1 VARAPARTVIAQ
13 LAAYG
18 LSPGTIATIF
28 DIDVEKVRNA
38 VEDLPIEA
46 AVRDDGDLRTGVRR
60 VAWRVIEETMLML
73 DEGSPQVKQRMVT
86 NLFTKMMTMLEEESA
101 DDLSGLRDD
110 LASLVSEMRVV
121 EVPPEEQPEAEDDGP

>member
-1 VARAPARTVIAQ
+1 
-13 LAAYG
+13 
-18 LSPGTIATIF
+18 
-28 DIDVEKVRNA
+28 
-38 VEDLPIEA
+38 
-46 AVRDDGDLRTGVRR
+46 
-60 VAWRVIEETMLML
+60 MLML

-121 EVPPEEQPEAEDDGP
+121 PVPPEEQPEAEDDGP